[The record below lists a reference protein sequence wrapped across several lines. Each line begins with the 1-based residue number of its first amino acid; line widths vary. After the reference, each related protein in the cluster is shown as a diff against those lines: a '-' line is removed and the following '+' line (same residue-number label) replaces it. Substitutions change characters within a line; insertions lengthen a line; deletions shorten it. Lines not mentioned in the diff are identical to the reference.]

1 MIVLALVLGG
11 CGLSSYEL
19 FPPDGGTDAGARAD
33 DAGGP
38 PLRCFDGL
46 DCSGCPVPECTSP
59 CTATCQAACS
69 PATACSFA
77 LGEGA
82 PEGVSCNRE
91 SACGLSGGVA
101 FSVCTGRVRDCIVN
115 AMTGPSE
122 IECLR
127 GRCRVTCDR
136 ACMVSCPSG
145 SCDLV
150 CNTEED
156 CRIVSCPTT
165 VMTCPGRITSCGP
178 CPS

>member
-1 MIVLALVLGG
+1 MIVLALLLTG

-19 FPPDGGTDAGARAD
+19 FPADGGSDAGAAGD

-46 DCSGCPVPECTSP
+46 DCSGCPVPECTPP

-69 PATACSFA
+69 PARACNVA

-82 PEGVSCNRE
+82 LEGPSCNPE
-91 SACGLSGGVA
+91 SACGVSGVS
-101 FSVCTGRVRDCIVN
+101 FDVCTGRVRDCLVT
-115 AMTGPSE
+115 ATTGPSE

-127 GRCRVTCDR
+127 GRCRITCNR
-136 ACMVSCPSG
+136 ACRVSCPSG
-145 SCDLV
+145 SCDLS
-150 CNTEED
+150 CNTEEE
-156 CRIVSCPTT
+156 CSIVGCPTAVMSCPAR
-165 VMTCPGRITSCGP
+165 MTSCGP

>member
-1 MIVLALVLGG
+1 MIALALLLGG

-19 FPPDGGTDAGARAD
+19 FPTDGGADAGAPGD
-33 DAGGP
+33 DASAP
-38 PLRCFDGL
+38 IVRCFDGL
-46 DCSGCPVPECTSP
+46 DCSGCPVPECTPP

-69 PATACSFA
+69 PATACNFN

-82 PEGVSCNRE
+82 PEGPRCNRE
-91 SACGLSGGVA
+91 SACGLSGVS
-101 FSVCTGRVRDCIVN
+101 FDVCTGPVRDCIVS
-115 AMTGPSE
+115 ATTGPSE

-127 GRCRVTCDR
+127 GRCRIMCNR

-150 CNTEED
+150 CNTEET
-156 CRIVSCPTT
+156 CAIVSCATA
-165 VMTCPGRITSCGP
+165 VMSCPGRISSCGP